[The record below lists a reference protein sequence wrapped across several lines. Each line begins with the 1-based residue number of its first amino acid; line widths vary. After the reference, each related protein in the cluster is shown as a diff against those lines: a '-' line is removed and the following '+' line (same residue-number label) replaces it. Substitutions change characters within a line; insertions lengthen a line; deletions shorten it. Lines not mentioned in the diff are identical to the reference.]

1 MSGMDEVR
9 EVIMKVDGL
18 GEEGRADAVRRTI
31 RNLDAEAEV
40 HIDLGRGQINVR
52 TRADTLE
59 VTDALTKAG
68 YNATGMSGG

>member
-1 MSGMDEVR
+1 MDEVR
-9 EVIMKVDGL
+9 EVIMKVDGMR
-18 GEEGRADAVRRTI
+18 GEGCAEAVRRTI
-31 RNLDAEAEV
+31 RNLDSEAQV
-40 HIDLGRGQINVR
+40 HVDLGRGQINVR

>member
-1 MSGMDEVR
+1 MDEVR
-9 EVIMKVDGL
+9 EIIMKVDGMQA
-18 GEEGRADAVRRTI
+18 ESCADAVRRTI
-31 RNLDAEAEV
+31 RKLDPEAQV
-40 HIDLGRGQINVR
+40 HIDVGRGQVSAR

>member
-1 MSGMDEVR
+1 MDEVR
-9 EVIMKVDGL
+9 EVMMKVDGL
-18 GEEGRADAVRRTI
+18 QAEGCAEAVRQTI
-31 RNLDAEAEV
+31 QRLDPQAQVE
-40 HIDLGRGQINVR
+40 IDAARGRVTAR

>member
-1 MSGMDEVR
+1 MDELR

-18 GEEGRADAVRRTI
+18 QAEGCAEAVRQTI
-31 RNLDAEAEV
+31 RSLDPEAQV
-40 HIDLGRGQINVR
+40 QIDIAHGRVSTR